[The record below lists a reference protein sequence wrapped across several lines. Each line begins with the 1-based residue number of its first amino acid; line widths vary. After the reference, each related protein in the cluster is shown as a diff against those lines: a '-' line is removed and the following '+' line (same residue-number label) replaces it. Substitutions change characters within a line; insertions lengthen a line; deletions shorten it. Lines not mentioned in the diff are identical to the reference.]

1 MTIKRNC
8 HDSLVFEA
16 IKKWCTGLFSWLPH
30 ITSSL
35 AATTPPSAR
44 AADNFTEHAF
54 TIMLRQ
60 LLHLRIQASADLALS
75 QGNEPSADSAP
86 AAAAPAPAPAP
97 AAAGNRTAAQ
107 QALDADVAR
116 VQGSLGAEFKADY
129 KVTKE
134 YCFDG
139 GACIGLRCFDAG
151 APDNRQPKDRLHLQ
165 GSDTQIANQ
174 TARI

>member
-16 IKKWCTGLFSWLPH
+16 IKKWCTGTLLLAATH
-30 ITSSL
+30 HTSSL

-54 TIMLRQ
+54 TIILRQ

-86 AAAAPAPAPAP
+86 AAAAPAPAP
-97 AAAGNRTAAQ
+97 AGNRTAAQ

-139 GACIGLRCFDAG
+139 AACIGLRCFDAG
-151 APDNRQPKDRLHLQ
+151 APDNRQPKDQLHLQ
-165 GSDTQIANQ
+165 GSDTQIAIQ